1 MIPQQK
7 AALLLQH
14 EGKILKK
21 ISDYLGVNIHVR
33 VLEKNERDE
42 FLEDKGQVLQE
53 IGNYKNI
60 DVRIVEEIEK

>member
-1 MIPQQK
+1 MVLRQK
-7 AALLLQH
+7 YY
-14 EGKILKK
+14 EEKMPKIISDLIIK

-33 VLEKNERDE
+33 IVKEDE
-42 FLEDKGQVLQE
+42 ADKGQVLQE